1 MGLLV
6 DHFAKVHEQ
15 IQSRHALMEEVEG
28 FRLEAL
34 FSNHMYQVEKRFKTY
49 ETISDRKKFKTYEL
63 Y

>member
-34 FSNHMYQVEKRFKTY
+34 FFKSYVSGGKKFKTY
-49 ETISDRKKFKTYEL
+49 ETIISDRKRFKTH
-63 Y
+63 